1 MISTFLISKNYCLL
15 LTKTTTILA
24 IDYNHL
30 PEIYMFAEY
39 LEIP

>member
-15 LTKTTTILA
+15 LTKTTILA
-24 IDYNHL
+24 IGYNHL
-30 PEIYMFAEY
+30 PEIYIFAEY